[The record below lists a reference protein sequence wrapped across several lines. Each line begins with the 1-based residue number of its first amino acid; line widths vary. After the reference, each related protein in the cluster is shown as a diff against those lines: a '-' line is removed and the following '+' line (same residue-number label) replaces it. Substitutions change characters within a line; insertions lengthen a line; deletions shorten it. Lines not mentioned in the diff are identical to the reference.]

1 MSNPFRKHVNTRS
14 WELPVSAVSLLLGVM
29 ISLAWINQTTQ
40 AERSAQLPP
49 DVRRRFLEGR
59 IDLGELTKLS
69 EEVTRLREEN
79 TKLQNAMADSSKQS
93 AVLNDSLQ
101 EMKKFSGVTE
111 VEGPGLTITLR
122 DSTDETLPGTPE
134 DRIIHD
140 GDVLRVVNELWASG
154 AEAIEVNGHRVVMN
168 TSFRCVGPVIHVE
181 GVPIASPV
189 MVRVI
194 GDTKTLEGAI
204 RMPGGILDELKSMD
218 PNMVQL
224 DRVTKHRFKAY
235 SGNTARKFLTVPEAK
250 K

>member
-1 MSNPFRKHVNTRS
+1 MTNPFGKHVNTKS
-14 WELPVSAVSLLLGVM
+14 WEWPVSLVSLLLGVM
-29 ISLAWINQTTQ
+29 ISLAWINQKTQ
-40 AERSAQLPP
+40 AERSEQLPP
-49 DVRRRFLEGR
+49 DIRRRYIEGR
-59 IDLGELTKLS
+59 IDLNELTKLS
-69 EEVTRLREEN
+69 EEVSRLREEN
-79 TKLQNAMADSSKQS
+79 TKLQNAMADNSKQS
-93 AVLNDSLQ
+93 KVLNESLQ
-101 EMKKFSGVTE
+101 EVKMFSGLTD

-122 DSTDETLPGTPE
+122 DSEDESSGMPE

-154 AEAIEVNGHRVVMN
+154 AEAIEVNGHRIVMN

-204 RMPGGILDELKSMD
+204 KLPGGVLDELKTQD
-218 PNMVQL
+218 PNMVQI

-235 SGNTARKFLTVPEAK
+235 AGNTVRKYITVPEAK

>member
-1 MSNPFRKHVNTRS
+1 MKNPFTKHVNTCS
-14 WELPVSAVSLLLGVM
+14 WEWPVSAVSLLLGVM
-29 ISLAWINQTTQ
+29 ISLAWINQKTQ

-79 TKLQNAMADSSKQS
+79 TKLQNAMADNSNQS
-93 AVLNDSLQ
+93 RVLNESLQ
-101 EMKKFSGVTE
+101 ETKMFSGLTE

-122 DSTDETLPGTPE
+122 DSEDESAPGTAE

-140 GDVLRVVNELWASG
+140 GDVLRLVNELWASG

-181 GVPIASPV
+181 GVPIASPIL
-189 MVRVI
+189 VRAI

-204 RMPGGILDELKSMD
+204 RMPGGILDELKAMD
-218 PNMVQL
+218 PNMIRL

-235 SGNTARKFLTVPEAK
+235 AGNTARKFITLPEAK
-250 K
+250 P